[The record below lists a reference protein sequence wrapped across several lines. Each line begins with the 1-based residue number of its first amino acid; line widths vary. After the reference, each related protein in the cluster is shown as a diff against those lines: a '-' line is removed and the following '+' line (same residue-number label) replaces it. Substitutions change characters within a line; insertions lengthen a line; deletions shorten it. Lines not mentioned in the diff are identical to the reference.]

1 MQVRIRPREQL
12 STPFSSESAFSP
24 DTSLQIGSVAP
35 RVRPIEI
42 VCSHIDYLYEH
53 VDEVA
58 SSEQWRRELSQLKEE
73 CDAVP
78 TR

>member
-1 MQVRIRPREQL
+1 
-12 STPFSSESAFSP
+12 
-24 DTSLQIGSVAP
+24 LQIGSVAP